1 MMTRRRNLLPLAGFL
16 VCAIALVSYPTFFAG
31 FEATRD
37 VAWAWLLF
45 ALLKRLSAS
54 AEAPRLRRWEEHRFA
69 SATVHRVLATPRA
82 GDRQPIAPEHRAPDA
97 PALAQLGQEGI
108 VKEVVPAGRH
118 LERAVELAR
127 VIGASP
133 LAFQGR

>member
-54 AEAPRLRRWEEHRFA
+54 AEAPPA
-69 SATVHRVLATPRA
+69 SSV
-82 GDRQPIAPEHRAPDA
+82 GRAPLRQCHRPSSA
-97 PALAQLGQEGI
+97 RHAT
-108 VKEVVPAGRH
+108 GR
-118 LERAVELAR
+118 
-127 VIGASP
+127 
-133 LAFQGR
+133 